1 MFGHVYHVVM
11 RVPENPTCLNMWRPS
26 MSSPVGT
33 IVIIVVCF
41 VKLCNHWEVIKG
53 STNKIWMPNKLQIWP
68 DQKFYSF
75 RIKILLYFQFRI
87 EFYFHFFTVFFSN
100 SHWILFPLSH
110 CFSSNFAPFH
120 FQFRTTF
127 RTVLVLPT
135 AEP

>member
-33 IVIIVVCF
+33 IVIFVVCF

-87 EFYFHFFTVFFSN
+87 EFYFHFFTVFFL
-100 SHWILFPLSH
+100 IRIEFY
-110 CFSSNFAPFH
+110 FH
-120 FQFRTTF
+120 F
-127 RTVLVLPT
+127 RTVFLLISHHFIFNFALLFVQF
-135 AEP
+135 